1 MQPKSHKKACFLA
14 KTGFFV
20 RYFGGDKRDQTADL
34 LNAMAS
40 GGGQN
45 EFHWINWS
53 K

>member
-1 MQPKSHKKACFLA
+1 MSSYPENKKVCTQHTTATFN
-14 KTGFFV
+14 
-20 RYFGGDKRDQTADL
+20 QTADL

-45 EFHWINWS
+45 EYIWIKWT

>member
-1 MQPKSHKKACFLA
+1 MKQEENIQRMDNKEKQP
-14 KTGFFV
+14 
-20 RYFGGDKRDQTADL
+20 ADP

-45 EFHWINWS
+45 EYIWIKWT

>member
-1 MQPKSHKKACFLA
+1 MFFCYETIKTRNPKYSKD
-14 KTGFFV
+14 
-20 RYFGGDKRDQTADL
+20 FGGGKRDQTADL

-45 EFHWINWS
+45 EYIWIKWT

>member
-1 MQPKSHKKACFLA
+1 MGFL
-14 KTGFFV
+14 GV
-20 RYFGGDKRDQTADL
+20 NIQGGEKQDRTADL

-45 EFHWINWS
+45 EYIWIKWT

>member
-1 MQPKSHKKACFLA
+1 MTELKLSKKSGKPSFPQTL
-14 KTGFFV
+14 
-20 RYFGGDKRDQTADL
+20 GGNAQNQTAAL

-45 EFHWINWS
+45 EYIWIKWT